1 MKKLKK
7 IKNTFPPELAKSSG
21 VKIKV
26 YFNGHMIGAGKIQL
40 IQLIDLKGSIS
51 SAAKTMGMS
60 TKRADK
66 LLKSVEDAFAY
77 PVFIKQK
84 GNKGTIISTF
94 GKELLDKYLNLCQD
108 LTKESEDFITWAIS
122 KQTVK

>member
-7 IKNTFPPELAKSSG
+7 TKSTFPPELAKING

-26 YFNGHMIGAGKIQL
+26 YFNGHMIGAGKMQL
-40 IQLIDLKGSIS
+40 IQLINLKGSIS

-60 TKRADK
+60 PKRADK
-66 LLKSVEDAFAY
+66 LLKSVEDAFAN
-77 PVFIKQK
+77 PVIIKQK
-84 GNKGTIISTF
+84 GNKGTIISSF

-108 LTKESEDFITWAIS
+108 LSKESEDFITWAIS
-122 KQTVK
+122 KQTLK

>member
-60 TKRADK
+60 TKRAEK
-66 LLKSVEDAFAY
+66 LLKSVEDAFAH

-94 GKELLDKYLNLCQD
+94 GKELLDKYLNLCHD
-108 LTKESEDFITWAIS
+108 LSKESEDFITWAIS

>member
-7 IKNTFPPELAKSSG
+7 TKSTFQPELAKING

-26 YFNGHMIGAGKIQL
+26 YFNGHMIGAGKMQL
-40 IQLIDLKGSIS
+40 IQLINLEGSIS

-60 TKRADK
+60 IKRADK
-66 LLKSVEDAFAY
+66 LLKSVEDAFAN
-77 PVFIKQK
+77 PVVIKQK
-84 GNKGTIISTF
+84 GNKGTIISSF

-108 LTKESEDFITWAIS
+108 LSKESENFITWAIS
-122 KQTVK
+122 KQTLK

>member
-7 IKNTFPPELAKSSG
+7 IINTFPPELANSNG

-26 YFNGHMIGAGKIQL
+26 YFNGHMIGAGKMQL
-40 IQLIDLKGSIS
+40 IQLINLKGSIR

-60 TKRADK
+60 TKKADK
-66 LLKSVEDAFAY
+66 LLKSVENAFAY
-77 PVFIKQK
+77 PIVIKQK
-84 GNKGTIISTF
+84 GNKGTIISKF

-108 LTKESEDFITWAIS
+108 LSKESEDFITWAIS
-122 KQTVK
+122 KQTLK

>member
-7 IKNTFPPELAKSSG
+7 TKSTFPPELANSNG

-26 YFNGHMIGAGKIQL
+26 YFNGHMIGAGKMQL
-40 IQLIDLKGSIS
+40 IQLINLKGSIS

-66 LLKSVEDAFAY
+66 LLKSLEEAFTD
-77 PVFIKQK
+77 PVVIKQK

-94 GKELLDKYLNLCQD
+94 GKELLEKYLNLCHD
-108 LTKESEDFITWAIS
+108 LSKESEDFITWAVS
-122 KQTVK
+122 KQTLK

>member
-7 IKNTFPPELAKSSG
+7 TKSTFPPELAKING

-26 YFNGHMIGAGKIQL
+26 YFNGHMIGAGKMQL
-40 IQLIDLKGSIS
+40 IQLINLKGSIS

-66 LLKSVEDAFAY
+66 LLKSVEDAFAN
-77 PVFIKQK
+77 PVVIKQK
-84 GNKGTIISTF
+84 GNKGTIISAF

-108 LTKESEDFITWAIS
+108 LSKESEDFITWAIS
-122 KQTVK
+122 KQTLK

>member
-7 IKNTFPPELAKSSG
+7 TKSTFPPELAKING

-26 YFNGHMIGAGKIQL
+26 YFNGHMIGAGKMQL
-40 IQLIDLKGSIS
+40 IQLIHLKGSIS

-66 LLKSVEDAFAY
+66 LLKSVEDAFAN
-77 PVFIKQK
+77 PVIIKQK
-84 GNKGTIISTF
+84 GNKGTIISSF

-108 LTKESEDFITWAIS
+108 LSKESEDFITWAIS

>member
-7 IKNTFPPELAKSSG
+7 IENTSPPQLANSSG

-26 YFNGHMIGAGKIQL
+26 YFNGHMIGAGKMQL
-40 IQLIDLKGSIS
+40 IQLINLTGSIS

-66 LLKSVEDAFAY
+66 LLKSVEDAFAN
-77 PVFIKQK
+77 PVVIKQK
-84 GNKGTIISTF
+84 GNKGTIISSF
-94 GKELLDKYLNLCQD
+94 GKELLDKYLNLCHD
-108 LTKESEDFITWAIS
+108 LSEESEDFITWAIS

>member
-7 IKNTFPPELAKSSG
+7 TKSTFPPELAKING

-26 YFNGHMIGAGKIQL
+26 YFNGHMIGAGKMQL
-40 IQLIDLKGSIS
+40 IQLINLEGSIS

-60 TKRADK
+60 IKRADK
-66 LLKSVEDAFAY
+66 LLKSVEDAFAN
-77 PVFIKQK
+77 PVVIKQK
-84 GNKGTIISTF
+84 GNKGTIISSF

-108 LTKESEDFITWAIS
+108 LSKESENFITWAIS
-122 KQTVK
+122 KQTLK

>member
-7 IKNTFPPELAKSSG
+7 IVNTFPTELANSNG

-26 YFNGHMIGAGKIQL
+26 YFDGHMIGAGKMQL
-40 IQLIDLKGSIS
+40 IQLINLKGSIS

-66 LLKSVEDAFAY
+66 LLKSVEDAFAN
-77 PVFIKQK
+77 PVVIKQK

-108 LTKESEDFITWAIS
+108 LSKESEDFITWAIS
-122 KQTVK
+122 KQTLK

>member
-7 IKNTFPPELAKSSG
+7 TKSTFPPELANSNG

-26 YFNGHMIGAGKIQL
+26 YFNGHMIGAGKMQL
-40 IQLIDLKGSIS
+40 IQLINLKGSIS

-66 LLKSVEDAFAY
+66 LLKSVEDAFAN
-77 PVFIKQK
+77 PVVIKQK

-108 LTKESEDFITWAIS
+108 LSKESEDFITWAIS
-122 KQTVK
+122 KQTLK

>member
-7 IKNTFPPELAKSSG
+7 IKNTFPPELAKSNG

-26 YFNGHMIGAGKIQL
+26 YFNGHMIGAGKMQL
-40 IQLIDLKGSIS
+40 IQLINLKGSIS

-66 LLKSVEDAFAY
+66 LLKSIEDTFAN
-77 PVFIKQK
+77 PVVIKQK
-84 GNKGTIISTF
+84 GNKGTTVSTF

-108 LTKESEDFITWAIS
+108 LSKESEDFITWAIS
-122 KQTVK
+122 KQTRK

>member
-7 IKNTFPPELAKSSG
+7 TKSTFPPELANSNG

-26 YFNGHMIGAGKIQL
+26 YFNGHMIGAGKMQL
-40 IQLIDLKGSIS
+40 IQLINLKGSIS

-66 LLKSVEDAFAY
+66 LLKSVEDAFAN
-77 PVFIKQK
+77 PVIIKQK
-84 GNKGTIISTF
+84 GNKGTIISSF

-108 LTKESEDFITWAIS
+108 LSKESKEFITWAIS
-122 KQTVK
+122 KQTLK

>member
-7 IKNTFPPELAKSSG
+7 IINPFPPELANSNG

-26 YFNGHMIGAGKIQL
+26 YFNGHMIGAGKMQL
-40 IQLIDLKGSIS
+40 IQLINLKGSIT

-66 LLKSVEDAFAY
+66 LLKSVEDAFADR
-77 PVFIKQK
+77 VVIKQK

-94 GKELLDKYLNLCQD
+94 GKELLNKYINLCQD
-108 LTKESEDFITWAIS
+108 LSKESEDFITWAIS
-122 KQTVK
+122 KQTLK

>member
-7 IKNTFPPELAKSSG
+7 IKNAFPPELANSSG

-26 YFNGHMIGAGKIQL
+26 YYNGHMIGAGKMQL
-40 IQLIDLKGSIS
+40 IHLIILKGSIS

-66 LLKSVEDAFAY
+66 LLKSIEDTFAN
-77 PVFIKQK
+77 PVVIKQK
-84 GNKGTIISTF
+84 GNKGTIISKF
-94 GKELLDKYLNLCQD
+94 GKELLDKYLNLCHD
-108 LTKESEDFITWAIS
+108 LSKESEDFITWAIS

>member
-7 IKNTFPPELAKSSG
+7 TKSTFPPELANSNG

-26 YFNGHMIGAGKIQL
+26 YFNGHMIGAGKMQL
-40 IQLIDLKGSIS
+40 IQLINLKGSIT

-66 LLKSVEDAFAY
+66 LLKSVEDAFAN
-77 PVFIKQK
+77 PVIIKQK
-84 GNKGTIISTF
+84 GNKGTIISSF

-108 LTKESEDFITWAIS
+108 LSKESEDFITWAIS
-122 KQTVK
+122 KQTLK

>member
-7 IKNTFPPELAKSSG
+7 TKSTFPPELANSNG

-26 YFNGHMIGAGKIQL
+26 YFNGHMIGAGKMQL
-40 IQLIDLKGSIS
+40 IQLINLKGSIS

-66 LLKSVEDAFAY
+66 LLKSVEDAFAN
-77 PVFIKQK
+77 PVVIKQK
-84 GNKGTIISTF
+84 GNKGTIISKF

-108 LTKESEDFITWAIS
+108 LSKESEDFITWAIS
-122 KQTVK
+122 KQTLK

>member
-7 IKNTFPPELAKSSG
+7 IKNTFPPELANSSG

-26 YFNGHMIGAGKIQL
+26 YFNGHMIGAGKMQL
-40 IQLIDLKGSIS
+40 IQLINLKGSIS

-66 LLKSVEDAFAY
+66 LLKSVEEAFAD
-77 PVFIKQK
+77 PVVIKQK
-84 GNKGTIISTF
+84 GNKGTLLTPF
-94 GKELLDKYLNLCQD
+94 GKELLAKYLSLNKHL
-108 LTKESEDFITWAIS
+108 SEEAQEFIQWAAS
-122 KQTVK
+122 KQG

>member
-1 MKKLKK
+1 MEKLKK
-7 IKNTFPPELAKSSG
+7 IKKTFTPELANNCG

-26 YFNGHMIGAGKIQL
+26 YFNGHMIGAGKMQL
-40 IQLIDLKGSIS
+40 IQLINLKGSIS

-66 LLKSVEDAFAY
+66 LLKSVEEAFAD
-77 PVFIKQK
+77 PVVIKQK

-94 GKELLDKYLNLCQD
+94 GKELLDKYLNLCHD
-108 LTKESEDFITWAIS
+108 LSKESEDFITWAIS
-122 KQTVK
+122 RQTLK

>member
-7 IKNTFPPELAKSSG
+7 IKNTFPPELANRSG

-26 YFNGHMIGAGKIQL
+26 YFNGHMIGAGKMQL
-40 IQLIDLKGSIS
+40 IQLINLKGSIS

-66 LLKSVEDAFAY
+66 LLKSVEEAFAD
-77 PVFIKQK
+77 PVVIKQK

-94 GKELLDKYLNLCQD
+94 GKELLDKYLNLCHD
-108 LTKESEDFITWAIS
+108 LSEESEDFITWAIS

>member
-7 IKNTFPPELAKSSG
+7 MKNTFPPELANSNG

-26 YFNGHMIGAGKIQL
+26 YFNGHMIGAGKMQL
-40 IQLIDLKGSIS
+40 IQLINLKGSIS

-77 PVFIKQK
+77 PVVIKQK

-94 GKELLDKYLNLCQD
+94 GKELLHKYLNLCHD
-108 LTKESEDFITWAIS
+108 LSKESEDFITWAVL

>member
-7 IKNTFPPELAKSSG
+7 TKSTFPPELANSNG

-26 YFNGHMIGAGKIQL
+26 YFNGHMIGAGKMQL
-40 IQLIDLKGSIS
+40 IQLINLKGSIS

-60 TKRADK
+60 PKRADK
-66 LLKSVEDAFAY
+66 LLKSVEDAFAN
-77 PVFIKQK
+77 PVIIKQK
-84 GNKGTIISTF
+84 GNKGTIISSF

-108 LTKESEDFITWAIS
+108 LSKESENFITWAIS
-122 KQTVK
+122 KQTLK

>member
-1 MKKLKK
+1 MKNLKK
-7 IKNTFPPELAKSSG
+7 IKNTFPPELANGNG

-26 YFNGHMIGAGKIQL
+26 YFNGHMIGAGKMQL
-40 IQLIDLKGSIS
+40 IQLINLKGSIS

-66 LLKSVEDAFAY
+66 LLKSIEDAFEN
-77 PVFIKQK
+77 PVVIKQK
-84 GNKGTIISTF
+84 GNKGTIISKF

-108 LTKESEDFITWAIS
+108 LSKESEDFITWAIS
-122 KQTVK
+122 KQTLK

>member
-26 YFNGHMIGAGKIQL
+26 YFNGHMIGAGKMQL
-40 IQLIDLKGSIS
+40 IQLINLKGSIS

-66 LLKSVEDAFAY
+66 LLKSVEDAFSY
-77 PVFIKQK
+77 PVVIKQK
-84 GNKGTIISTF
+84 GNKGTIISPF
-94 GKELLDKYLNLCQD
+94 GKELLHKYLNLCHD
-108 LTKESEDFITWAIS
+108 LSKESENFITWAIS

>member
-77 PVFIKQK
+77 PVVIKQK
-84 GNKGTIISTF
+84 GNKGTIISPF
-94 GKELLDKYLNLCQD
+94 GKELLHKYLNLCHD
-108 LTKESEDFITWAIS
+108 LSKESENFITWAIS

>member
-26 YFNGHMIGAGKIQL
+26 YFNGHMIGAGKMQL
-40 IQLIDLKGSIS
+40 IQLINLKGSIS

-66 LLKSVEDAFAY
+66 LLKSVEEAFAD
-77 PVFIKQK
+77 PVVIKQK
-84 GNKGTIISTF
+84 GNKGTTISTF
-94 GKELLDKYLNLCQD
+94 GKELLDKYLNLCHD
-108 LTKESEDFITWAIS
+108 LSKESEDFITWAIS
-122 KQTVK
+122 KQTLK

>member
-7 IKNTFPPELAKSSG
+7 IINTFPPELANSNG

-26 YFNGHMIGAGKIQL
+26 YFNGHMIGAGKMQL
-40 IQLIDLKGSIS
+40 IQLINLKGSIS

-66 LLKSVEDAFAY
+66 LLKSLEEAFAD
-77 PVFIKQK
+77 PVVIKQK
-84 GNKGTIISTF
+84 GNKGTIISAF
-94 GKELLDKYLNLCQD
+94 GKELLDKYINLCQD
-108 LTKESEDFITWAIS
+108 LSKESEDFITWAIS
-122 KQTVK
+122 KQTLK

>member
-7 IKNTFPPELAKSSG
+7 IKNTFPPELANGSG

-26 YFNGHMIGAGKIQL
+26 YFNGHMSGAGKMQL
-40 IQLIDLKGSIS
+40 IQLINIKGSIS

-66 LLKSVEDAFAY
+66 LLKSVEDAFAN
-77 PVFIKQK
+77 PVVIKQK

-108 LTKESEDFITWAIS
+108 LSKESEDFITWAIS
-122 KQTVK
+122 KQTLK